1 MAISLITAKDVAEM
15 LHYKKPDKVYLL
27 VRSGLL
33 KGFKRGR
40 IWLIDKE
47 SVDKYIRQQLGYVWF
62 LIIPFHYCDN
72 NCDMM
77 SRNGSTMHLL
87 GLISNIVIKISK
99 PTFSG
104 Y

>member
-15 LHYKKPDKVYLL
+15 LHYKKSDKVYLL

-47 SVDKYIRQQLGYVWF
+47 SVDKYIRQQLGYV
-62 LIIPFHYCDN
+62 
-72 NCDMM
+72 
-77 SRNGSTMHLL
+77 
-87 GLISNIVIKISK
+87 
-99 PTFSG
+99 
-104 Y
+104 

>member
-72 NCDMM
+72 NCDHDVQKWLNHAHFKT
-77 SRNGSTMHLL
+77 S
-87 GLISNIVIKISK
+87 IKYFTNFFKTYI
-99 PTFSG
+99 
-104 Y
+104 